1 MVDVQMN
8 RAMTSFFTMTIAMVI
23 HIFSG
28 SWASQYLDVMYA
40 IPSNFAI
47 LSVGFLLIE
56 LNKGVMYNVYYL
68 RKIIDFRREITEK
81 GLK

>member
-1 MVDVQMN
+1 
-8 RAMTSFFTMTIAMVI
+8 
-23 HIFSG
+23 
-28 SWASQYLDVMYA
+28 MYA